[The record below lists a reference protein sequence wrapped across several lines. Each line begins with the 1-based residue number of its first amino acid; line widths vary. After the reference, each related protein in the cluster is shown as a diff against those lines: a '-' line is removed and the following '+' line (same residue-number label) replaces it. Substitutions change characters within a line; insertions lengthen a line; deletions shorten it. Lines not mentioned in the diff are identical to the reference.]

1 MSGRRVHA
9 ASGRTYHFRLHPP
22 KVDNDDD
29 LSGPLIQRDD
39 DQEATVARRLD
50 VYIAQTRLLIE
61 Y

>member
-1 MSGRRVHA
+1 
-9 ASGRTYHFRLHPP
+9 LHPP